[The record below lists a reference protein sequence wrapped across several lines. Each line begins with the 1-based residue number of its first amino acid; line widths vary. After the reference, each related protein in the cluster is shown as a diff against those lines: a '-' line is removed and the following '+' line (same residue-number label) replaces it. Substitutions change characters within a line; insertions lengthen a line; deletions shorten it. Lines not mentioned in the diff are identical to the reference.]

1 MKQMLGKNGR
11 QAVISWIVL
20 LATLTLHAR
29 TVSTPKLPPAT
40 FLDTEISTNVAIT
53 AWTGW
58 TERMRSFKIVLS
70 LDATPS
76 NNVQVAFGVDMD
88 ADRLL
93 SEEETKLTLGW
104 DCGEWFVASAEHM
117 NRFTAT
123 PSENMGLRREIG
135 FTVHLESN
143 DSPCRLDTF
152 DNGIPITFA
161 GLDDASPPEWL
172 FSKAWNVLKVT
183 ARGVDR
189 HNDHVSVRLNID
201 PVIFLLR

>member
-76 NNVQVAFGVDMD
+76 NNVQVAFGVDED
-88 ADRLL
+88 VDRLL

-123 PSENMGLRREIG
+123 PSENMGLRREIS

-143 DSPCRLDTF
+143 DSPDRLDTF
-152 DNGIPITFA
+152 GNGIPITFA

-172 FSKAWNVLKVT
+172 FSKTWNVLKVT

-189 HNDHVSVRLNID
+189 HNDHVSVKLNID